1 MGFGGVSRRAR
12 PVTAPRGP
20 ARGADGGFPKGH
32 AWANLGSHKGLPL
45 SLNNT
50 IIGVTGAGGHLGAAM
65 TLELAAHGATVLALG
80 RNQES
85 LDAVVERASAL
96 ETDGGVIALVCD
108 ILSEEDIGMALDC
121 MEGEGGVHGWVNN
134 AFGATGSQLDELD
147 SESVSQTL
155 DCGLGA
161 VMLLTDQVAA
171 RMSDGGAIVNVASMY
186 GVVSPQPSLYAD
198 HPQFHNPPAYGAAK
212 AGLIQY
218 TRYAA
223 THWAPRGIRV
233 NAISPGAFPSETV
246 AQTPG
251 FVEALEAR
259 IPLGRVGDP
268 HEVAR
273 CVRFLLSEDAS
284 YITGHNLAVD
294 GGWTSW

>member
-1 MGFGGVSRRAR
+1 M
-12 PVTAPRGP
+12 
-20 ARGADGGFPKGH
+20 
-32 AWANLGSHKGLPL
+32 
-45 SLNNT
+45 

-65 TLELAAHGATVLALG
+65 TLDLASHGATVVALG
-80 RNQES
+80 RNLSS
-85 LDAVVERASAL
+85 LEAVVEHASAQ
-96 ETDGGVIALVCD
+96 ETTGQVIALECD
-108 ILSEEDIGMALDC
+108 IRSEEDIALALDR

-134 AFGATGSQLDELD
+134 AYGATGYPLDELD
-147 SESVSQTL
+147 PDSVAETL

-171 RMSDGGAIVNVASMY
+171 RMGEGGSIVNVASMY
-186 GVVSPQPSLYAD
+186 GVVSPQPSLYDD

-212 AGLIQY
+212 AGVIQY

-233 NAISPGAFPSETV
+233 NAISPGAFPSPAV
-246 AQTPG
+246 ADTPG

-259 IPLGRVGDP
+259 IPLGRTGDP
-268 HEVAR
+268 HEVASS
-273 CVRFLLSEDAS
+273 VRFLLSTDAS